1 MIIGMKVRGVLEE
14 NQWNLQYNDEA
25 LADMLYIEDEE
36 HIEFYNLDVVR
47 KLIDYQFNLKT
58 KPFLSF
64 MFKFYVIGFVIPFLL
79 TMTIEWVLLLNIL
92 YSICLF
98 VQLFFIS
105 FEWIQLKQQHYEY
118 FKDPFNVNDFSQFI
132 LFCIVYIYKMVTQFE
147 GDNLCSMY
155 LQAVII
161 FQMFYKAFY
170 FLRIYD
176 CYMFIL
182 NMSYRLVCMLMHF
195 FVFIA
200 FTFIALCKIEQS
212 LGYGVHD
219 QNNEYKD
226 IPNKA
231 LRIMFQD
238 YRSANG

>member
-1 MIIGMKVRGVLEE
+1 MIIGMKVRGVFEE

-98 VQLFFIS
+98 V
-105 FEWIQLKQQHYEY
+105 
-118 FKDPFNVNDFSQFI
+118 
-132 LFCIVYIYKMVTQFE
+132 
-147 GDNLCSMY
+147 
-155 LQAVII
+155 
-161 FQMFYKAFY
+161 
-170 FLRIYD
+170 
-176 CYMFIL
+176 
-182 NMSYRLVCMLMHF
+182 
-195 FVFIA
+195 
-200 FTFIALCKIEQS
+200 
-212 LGYGVHD
+212 
-219 QNNEYKD
+219 
-226 IPNKA
+226 
-231 LRIMFQD
+231 
-238 YRSANG
+238 